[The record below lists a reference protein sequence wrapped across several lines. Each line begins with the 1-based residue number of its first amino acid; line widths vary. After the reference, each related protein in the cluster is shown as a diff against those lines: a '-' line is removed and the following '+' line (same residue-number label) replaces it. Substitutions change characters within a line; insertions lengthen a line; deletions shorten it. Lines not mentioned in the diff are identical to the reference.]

1 VRQVAPKTRETANEQ
16 HEDEMIVMIGPVSND
31 APVRPAPAPRE
42 HRRMWPA
49 LAFGFISLGVI
60 TIIALLV

>member
-1 VRQVAPKTRETANEQ
+1 
-16 HEDEMIVMIGPVSND
+16 MIVIIGPVSND
-31 APVRPAPAPRE
+31 APVRPPPAPRE
-42 HRRMWPA
+42 HRRMRPA

>member
-1 VRQVAPKTRETANEQ
+1 
-16 HEDEMIVMIGPVSND
+16 MIVMIGPVSND
-31 APVRPAPAPRE
+31 VPLRPPSARRE
-42 HRRMWPA
+42 HRRIWTA